1 MSIYFD
7 KYQPKATW
15 GKHWHPTVQV
25 LIFGAG
31 SECTIQWEDNGHWR
45 EQRIRGRHVW
55 VIGAGVSYKLE
66 WHREALRLV
75 LYLEPAFAEE
85 SAGLVIRSTVLFSP
99 ELIAKCDTKVAQLLN
114 DIDVLD
120 QPATRPDFIHI
131 ESLGSLITV
140 RLFKAWRCLTEG
152 RKGGAEGL
160 GRHTMSK
167 LDALITERLDTKLLL
182 TDMAREVGM
191 SRSNLARLFRRRM
204 GLSLGQYLIGRRIS
218 KAKEMLALDEHRIG
232 EIAVS
237 VGFANQGHF
246 DDLFK
251 KWVGVTPTEYR
262 QSLRQLRQ
270 IP

>member
-7 KYQPKATW
+7 KRQPKASW
-15 GKHWHPTVQV
+15 DKHWHPTVQV

-31 SECTIQWEDNGHWR
+31 SECTIQWEDNGHWC

-55 VIGAGVSYKLE
+55 VIGAGVTYKLE
-66 WHREALRLV
+66 WHQEALRLV

-85 SAGLVIRSTVLFSP
+85 SAGLVIRGTALFSP
-99 ELIAKCDTKVAQLLN
+99 ELIAKCDTKLAQLLN

-120 QPATRPDFIHI
+120 QPTTRPDFIHI

-140 RLFKAWRCLTEG
+140 RMFKAWRCLTEG
-152 RKGGAEGL
+152 RIERSEGL
-160 GRHTMSK
+160 DHNTMSR
-167 LDALITERLDTKLLL
+167 LEALITSRLDTKLLL
-182 TDMAREVGM
+182 SDMAREVGM

-218 KAKEMLALDEHRIG
+218 KAKELLLSDEYRIG
-232 EIAVS
+232 EIAVA

-251 KWVGVTPTEYR
+251 KWVGLTPREYR
-262 QSLRQLRQ
+262 QSIRQLRQ